1 MSGCKPNKAPGV
13 VATPMDKNFKGPII
27 VDPVTRIEGHL
38 KIEVEVDQGK
48 VTNVWSSS
56 QLFRGLELILKGRD
70 PRDAQHF
77 TQRSCGVCT
86 YTHALASTRCVDN
99 AVGVDKNLPDNARL
113 IRNLV
118 LAAQFLHDHI
128 VHFYHLHALDW
139 VDVTAALTADPK
151 KAASIA
157 NSISTRQTKAEDLKA
172 VQDKVKSLVDSGQLG
187 IFTNAYFLGGHDAY
201 YLPPE
206 VNLIATAHY
215 LEALHLQVKAAR
227 AMAVFGAKN
236 PHTQFTVVGGVT
248 CYESLTNER
257 MAEFVGLFQ
266 ETKKFID
273 ECYIPDLLAVASYYK
288 DWAAIGG
295 TTHFMSFGE
304 FPAVEND
311 LNSRWLPPGVILNR
325 NLGQVDAFNPKL
337 IEEHVR
343 HSWYQGDKAHHPFQ
357 GVTEPKYTSYE
368 DRDRYSWMKAPRYD
382 KLSVETGPLATVL
395 VAYGKGHPEVKKTV
409 DYVLNYLGV
418 GPAALFSTLG
428 RTAARGIETKVIA
441 DKLMDWVNELA
452 ENVKKGDT
460 KIYQDWKMPD
470 EAEGVGFVN
479 APRGG
484 LSHWIKIKGGKIEN
498 FQLVVPS
505 TWNLGPRC
513 ADGKLSAVE
522 EALMGTPIAD
532 AERPVEI
539 LRTVHSYDPCIACG
553 VHVIDAKTNQ
563 VRKFKIL

>member
-1 MSGCKPNKAPGV
+1 
-13 VATPMDKNFKGPII
+13 
-27 VDPVTRIEGHL
+27 
-38 KIEVEVDQGK
+38 
-48 VTNVWSSS
+48 
-56 QLFRGLELILKGRD
+56 
-70 PRDAQHF
+70 
-77 TQRSCGVCT
+77 
-86 YTHALASTRCVDN
+86 
-99 AVGVDKNLPDNARL
+99 
-113 IRNLV
+113 
-118 LAAQFLHDHI
+118 
-128 VHFYHLHALDW
+128 
-139 VDVTAALTADPK
+139 
-151 KAASIA
+151 
-157 NSISTRQTKAEDLKA
+157 
-172 VQDKVKSLVDSGQLG
+172 
-187 IFTNAYFLGGHDAY
+187 
-201 YLPPE
+201 
-206 VNLIATAHY
+206 
-215 LEALHLQVKAAR
+215 
-227 AMAVFGAKN
+227 
-236 PHTQFTVVGGVT
+236 
-248 CYESLTNER
+248 
-257 MAEFVGLFQ
+257 
-266 ETKKFID
+266 
-273 ECYIPDLLAVASYYK
+273 
-288 DWAAIGG
+288 
-295 TTHFMSFGE
+295 MSFGE
-304 FPAVEND
+304 FPAVESD

-325 NLGQVDAFNPKL
+325 NIGQVDAFNPKL

-460 KIYQDWKMPD
+460 RIYQDWKMPD

-513 ADGKLSAVE
+513 ANGKPSAVE

-553 VHVIDAKTNQ
+553 VHVIDAKTNK

>member
-1 MSGCKPNKAPGV
+1 
-13 VATPMDKNFKGPII
+13 MDKNFKGPII

-157 NSISTRQTKAEDLKA
+157 NSISPRQTKAEDLKA
-172 VQDKVKSLVDSGQLG
+172 VQDKVKGLVESGQLG

-201 YLPPE
+201 YLPAE

-236 PHTQFTVVGGVT
+236 PHTQFTVAGGVT

-257 MAEFVGLFQ
+257 ISEFVGLFE

-295 TTHFMSFGE
+295 TTNFMSFGE
-304 FPAVEND
+304 FPAVESD
-311 LNSRWLPPGVILNR
+311 INSRWLPPGVIYNR
-325 NLGQVDAFNPKL
+325 NIGQVDAFDPKL
-337 IEEHVR
+337 IVEHVR
-343 HSWYQGDKAHHPFQ
+343 HSWYQGDKAHHPYQ
-357 GVTEPKYTSYE
+357 GVTEPQYTAYE
-368 DRDRYSWMKAPRYD
+368 DRDRYSWMKAPRYNSQ
-382 KLSVETGPLATVL
+382 SVETGPLATVL

-409 DYVLNYLGV
+409 DYVLSYLGV

-441 DKLMDWVNELA
+441 DKLMDWVNELV
-452 ENVKKGDT
+452 ENVKSGNT

-513 ADGKLSAVE
+513 AEGKLSAVE

-553 VHVIDAKTNQ
+553 VHVIDAKTNK